1 MIDSFLRRLLSPILT
16 LREGESATAVMMFVY
31 SFLVMTAYNNI
42 KPSATAKFID
52 DVGADNLPW
61 VMLVAGI
68 GMGVIMQY
76 YSRLVGKIPR
86 LWVLPGTLVGVVGT
100 LVGFWFLFQFGQA
113 WVSVAFYF
121 WGRLLL
127 GIFLI
132 SQFWTLA
139 NDIYDP
145 RQAKRVFG
153 FIGGGASLG
162 GMTGAGLTS
171 LLAETLGADTL
182 ILFSAAILAI
192 CFFLV
197 IRIQRKEQPTERG
210 SIAQKETLGGGEA
223 LAMLRQ
229 SKHLGLISLVIGFAA
244 LGAVTVEQQ
253 LNMAAEQFVQGE
265 DSIVS
270 FLAQITFYLS
280 AISFVIQIYFT
291 SRIHRFLGIGFALM
305 VLPVSLGASA
315 LLILF
320 HPVLLSTMV
329 ARITDTSL
337 RYSLD
342 KTTREVL
349 FQPLP
354 KEIKLKAKA
363 FVDVTADRFIGKG
376 VGSVILLVLLKVFGF
391 TWVQLSFLSLT
402 YCVLWLFLARKAKKE
417 YTASFRRSIE
427 HLELEPLAMRPQT
440 ADAATV
446 ETLVEELGSVEEHRV
461 LYAIELLD
469 SLDKANLITPLLLHH
484 EAPTVRARALAG
496 IAAARPELMQ
506 RWAPAVERALK
517 DESAD
522 VRAAAVSA
530 LATIRGENTT
540 ELMRPYLGDHDPRI
554 VAAAAV
560 VMAGGDRGEDVDAA
574 EQALRRLSSDTREG
588 AAEGR
593 RQAARA
599 IAQIPNPRFRS
610 LLIPLMYDTNHDVA
624 KEAIASVSR
633 LGTSDYMFVPS
644 LVSLLRH
651 RRLKNVA
658 REVLVS
664 YGEGV
669 LDALAYFLKD
679 PDEDS
684 WVKRHIPGTLAH
696 IPCDRTVGI
705 LLDALEDEDGFTRYK
720 AVTALAQIRREH
732 PELAIDPKPVEKV
745 TLRDALRYYS
755 YLGIHY
761 NLFQKERIPAG
772 SLVARALEEK
782 MQRALDRVYEL
793 LGLIYPWKDVAAAR
807 WTLEHG
813 DGRAKAAA
821 TEYLDNML
829 SGELRKRLMPIV
841 EDVPIE
847 EKVHKGNVFLKTRVR
862 SAEGTLARL
871 IYDDDPV
878 VAATA
883 IDLVREQ
890 KMWSLASDIEEVL
903 AFRDAKDFVVFEAA
917 SFALAAHRLGEERS
931 HAF

>member
-1 MIDSFLRRLLSPILT
+1 MSDSFLRRLLSPILT
-16 LREGESATAVMMFVY
+16 LREGEAATAVKMFIY

-61 VMLVAGI
+61 VMLVAGV
-68 GMGVIMQY
+68 GMGFIMQY
-76 YSRLVGKIPR
+76 YSRLVGKLPR
-86 LWVLPGTLVGVVGT
+86 LWVLPGTLVAVVGT
-100 LVGFWFLFQFGQA
+100 LVGFWFLFQIGQT

-145 RQAKRVFG
+145 RQAKRIFG

-171 LLAETLGADTL
+171 LLARRVGADTL
-182 ILFSAAILAI
+182 ILFSAGILAI
-192 CFFLV
+192 CFVLV
-197 IRIQRKEQPTERG
+197 IRIQRKEQPAERG
-210 SIAQKETLGGGEA
+210 SIARKETLGGGEA
-223 LAMLRQ
+223 WAMVRQ

-265 DSIVS
+265 DGIVS

-305 VLPVSLGASA
+305 VLPMSLGASA
-315 LLILF
+315 FLILF

-354 KEIKLKAKA
+354 KETKLKAKA

-376 VGSVILLVLLKVFGF
+376 LGSVVLLVMLKVFGV
-391 TWVQLSFLSLT
+391 TWMQLSFLSLT

-427 HLELEPLAMRPQT
+427 HLDLEPVAMRPQT

-446 ETLVEELGSVEEHRV
+446 ETLVEELGSAEEHRV
-461 LYAIELLD
+461 LYAIDLLD

-484 EAPTVRARALAG
+484 EAPGVRARALAS
-496 IAAARPELMQ
+496 IAAARPELVH

-522 VRAAAVSA
+522 VRAAAVTA
-530 LATIRGENTT
+530 LAAIRGEKST
-540 ELMRPYLGDHDPRI
+540 ELMRPYLNDHDPRI

-560 VMAGGDRGEDVDAA
+560 VMASSDSDEDVDAA
-574 EQALRRLSSDTREG
+574 ESALRRISSDTREG
-588 AAEGR
+588 AAGAR

-599 IAQIPNPRFRS
+599 IAQIQSPRFRS
-610 LLIPLMYDTNHDVA
+610 LLIPLMYDANLEVA
-624 KEAIASVSR
+624 KESIASVSR
-633 LGTSDYMFVPS
+633 FGTSDYMFVPS

-651 RRLKNVA
+651 RRLKNIA
-658 REVLVS
+658 RQVLVS

-679 PDEDS
+679 PDENP
-684 WVKRHIPGTLAH
+684 WVKRHIPGTLAR
-696 IPCDRTVGI
+696 IPCERTVGI
-705 LLDALEDEDGFTRYK
+705 LLETLDDDDGFIRYK
-720 AVTALAQIRREH
+720 TVTALGQIRREH
-732 PELAIDPKPVEKV
+732 PELTIDPKPVEKLA
-745 TLRDALRYYS
+745 LRDALRYYH
-755 YLGIHY
+755 YLGVHY
-761 NLFQKERIPAG
+761 GLFQKEGLGSG
-772 SLVARALEEK
+772 SLVDRALVEK

-793 LGLIYPWKDVAAAR
+793 LGLIYPWKDIAAAR

-813 DGRAKAAA
+813 VARSKASAA
-821 TEYLDNML
+821 EYLDNML
-829 SGELRKRLMPIV
+829 GGDLRKRLMPIM
-841 EDVPIE
+841 EDIPIE
-847 EKVHKGNVFLKTRVR
+847 EKVHRGNVFLKTRVR
-862 SAEGTLARL
+862 STEETLARL

-890 KMWSLASDIEEVL
+890 KMWSLADDIEEVL
-903 AFRDAKDFVVFEAA
+903 AFRDAKDFFVFEAA
-917 SFALAAHRLGEERS
+917 SFALAAHRLGEEKPR
-931 HAF
+931 AF

>member
-1 MIDSFLRRLLSPILT
+1 MIDSFLRRILSPILT
-16 LREGESATAVMMFVY
+16 LREGEAATAVMMFVY

-61 VMLVAGI
+61 VMLAAGI
-68 GMGVIMQY
+68 GMGFIMQY
-76 YSRLVGKIPR
+76 YSRLMGRIPR

-100 LVGFWFLFQFGQA
+100 LVAFWFLFQFGQT

-171 LLAETLGADTL
+171 LLATRVGSDTL
-182 ILFSAAILAI
+182 ILFSAGILAV

-197 IRIQRKEQPTERG
+197 IRIQAKEQPAG
-210 SIAQKETLGGGEA
+210 SAIAQKETLGGGEA
-223 LAMLRQ
+223 LEMLRG

-280 AISFVIQIYFT
+280 AISFVIQVYFT

-305 VLPVSLGASA
+305 VLPMSLGASA
-315 LLILF
+315 FLILF

-376 VGSVILLVLLKVFGF
+376 IGSVILLVLLKVFGF
-391 TWVQLSFLSLT
+391 SWVQLSFLSLT
-402 YCVLWLFLARKAKKE
+402 YCVLWLFLARRAKRE

-427 HLELEPLAMRPQT
+427 HLELEPVAMRPQT
-440 ADAATV
+440 ADAATI
-446 ETLVEELGSVEEHRV
+446 ETLVEELGSTEEHRV

-469 SLDKANLITPLLLHH
+469 SLDKGNLITPLLLHH

-496 IAAARPELMQ
+496 IAEARPELVQ

-517 DESAD
+517 DDSAD

-530 LATIRGENTT
+530 LSTIRGEKTT
-540 ELMRPYLGDHDPRI
+540 ELMRPYLDDHDPRI
-554 VAAAAV
+554 VAAATV
-560 VMAGGDRGEDVDAA
+560 VLANSDREEDIRDA
-574 EQALRRLSSDTREG
+574 ETALRRLTSDTREG
-588 AAEGR
+588 AAEAR

-599 IAQIPNPRFRS
+599 IAQIEDPRFRT
-610 LLIPLMYDTNHDVA
+610 LLIPLMYDSNFEVA
-624 KEAIASVSR
+624 REAIASVSR
-633 LGTSDYMFVPS
+633 FGTSDYMFVPS

-658 REVLVS
+658 RQVLVS

-669 LDALAYFLKD
+669 LDTLAYFLKD
-679 PDEDS
+679 PEENP

-696 IPCDRTVGI
+696 IPCEKSVGI
-705 LLDALEDEDGFTRYK
+705 LLEALDDEDGFIRFK
-720 AVTALAQIRREH
+720 AVTALAQIRRDH
-732 PELAIDPKPVEKV
+732 PGLVISREPVEKLA
-745 TLRDALRYYS
+745 LRDALRYYS

-761 NLFQKERIPAG
+761 NLFQKEGIAPG
-772 SLVARALEEK
+772 SLVGKALQEK
-782 MQRALDRVYEL
+782 MRRALDRVYQL
-793 LGLIYPWKDVAAAR
+793 LGLIYPWKDIAAAR

-813 DGRAKAAA
+813 DARSKASAA
-821 TEYLDNML
+821 EYLDNML
-829 SGELRKRLMPIV
+829 SGNLRKRLIPII
-841 EDVPIE
+841 EDVPLE
-847 EKVHKGNVFLKTRVR
+847 EKVHRGNVFLKTRVR

-871 IYDDDPV
+871 IYDEDPV

-890 KMWSLASDIEEVL
+890 KMWSLAGDIEEVL
-903 AFRDAKDFVVFEAA
+903 QFRDAKDFVVFEAA
-917 SFALAAHRLGEERS
+917 SFALAAHRLGEERP

>member
-16 LREGESATAVMMFVY
+16 LRDGEAATAAMMFIY
-31 SFLVMTAYNNI
+31 SFLVMTAYNSI
-42 KPSATAKFID
+42 KPSATAKFIGA
-52 DVGADNLPW
+52 VGADNLPW
-61 VMLVAGI
+61 VMLVAGV

-76 YSRLVGKIPR
+76 YSRLVGKLPR
-86 LWVLPGTLVGVVGT
+86 LWVLPGTLVAVVGT
-100 LVGFWFLFQFGQA
+100 LVGFWFLFQTGQT

-145 RQAKRVFG
+145 RQAKRIFG

-171 LLAETLGADTL
+171 LLARQVGTDTL
-182 ILFSAAILAI
+182 ILFSAGILAV
-192 CFFLV
+192 CFVLV
-197 IRIQRKEQPTERG
+197 VRIQRRVQPAERG

-223 LAMLRQ
+223 WAMLRQ
-229 SKHLGLISLVIGFAA
+229 SKHLRLISLVIGFAA

-291 SRIHRFLGIGFALM
+291 SRIHRLLGIGFALM

-315 LLILF
+315 FLILF
-320 HPVLLSTMV
+320 HPFLISTMV

-376 VGSVILLVLLKVFGF
+376 IGSVILLVLLKVFGV

-402 YCVLWLFLARKAKKE
+402 YCVLWLFLARKAKQE
-417 YTASFRRSIE
+417 YTASFRRSLE
-427 HLELEPLAMRPQT
+427 HLELEPVAMRPQT

-446 ETLVEELGSVEEHRV
+446 ETLVEELGSAEEHRV

-484 EAPTVRARALAG
+484 EAPAVRARALAG
-496 IAAARPELMQ
+496 IAAARPELVQ
-506 RWAPAVERALK
+506 RWAPTVERALK

-522 VRAAAVSA
+522 VRAAAVTT
-530 LATIRGENTT
+530 LAAIRGEKTT
-540 ELMRPYLGDHDPRI
+540 ELMRPYLNDHDPRI

-560 VMAGGDRGEDVDAA
+560 VMAGSDSDEDVDAA
-574 EQALRRLSSDTREG
+574 ESALRRLSSDTREG
-588 AAEGR
+588 AAGAR

-599 IAQIPNPRFRS
+599 IAQIQNPRFRS
-610 LLIPLMYDTNHDVA
+610 LLIPLMYDANLEVA
-624 KEAIASVSR
+624 KESIASVSR
-633 LGTSDYMFVPS
+633 FGTSDYMFVPS

-651 RRLKNVA
+651 RRLKNIA
-658 REVLVS
+658 RQVLVS
-664 YGEGV
+664 YGEEV

-679 PDEDS
+679 PDENP
-684 WVKRHIPGTLAH
+684 WVKRHIPGTLAR
-696 IPCDRTVGI
+696 IPCERTVGI
-705 LLDALEDEDGFTRYK
+705 LLKALEDEDGFIRYK
-720 AVTALAQIRREH
+720 TVTALGQIRREH
-732 PELAIDPKPVEKV
+732 PGLVIDPKSVERLA
-745 TLRDALRYYS
+745 LRDALRYYS
-755 YLGIHY
+755 YLGVHY
-761 NLFQKERIPAG
+761 NLFQKEGIASG
-772 SLVARALEEK
+772 SLVGRALEEK
-782 MQRALDRVYEL
+782 MRRALDRVYEL
-793 LGLIYPWKDVAAAR
+793 LGLIYPWRDIASAR

-813 DGRAKAAA
+813 EARSKASAA
-821 TEYLDNML
+821 EYLDNML
-829 SGELRKRLMPIV
+829 SRDLRKRLMPII
-841 EDVPIE
+841 EDIPIE

-862 SAEGTLARL
+862 SAEETLARL

-890 KMWSLASDIEEVL
+890 KMWSLADDIEEVL

-917 SFALAAHRLGEERS
+917 SFALASHRLGEEKPR
-931 HAF
+931 AF

>member
-16 LREGESATAVMMFVY
+16 LRDGEAATAAMMFIY
-31 SFLVMTAYNNI
+31 SFLVMTAYNSI
-42 KPSATAKFID
+42 KPSATAKFIG

-61 VMLVAGI
+61 VMLVAGV

-76 YSRLVGKIPR
+76 YSRLVGKLPR

-100 LVGFWFLFQFGQA
+100 LVGFWFLFQTGQT

-145 RQAKRVFG
+145 RQAKRIFG

-171 LLAETLGADTL
+171 LLARQVGTDTL
-182 ILFSAAILAI
+182 ILFSAGILAV
-192 CFFLV
+192 CFVLV
-197 IRIQRKEQPTERG
+197 VRIQRRVQPAERG

-223 LAMLRQ
+223 WAMLRQ
-229 SKHLGLISLVIGFAA
+229 SKHLRLISLVIGFAA

-280 AISFVIQIYFT
+280 AISFVIQVYFT

-305 VLPVSLGASA
+305 VLPMSLGASA

-376 VGSVILLVLLKVFGF
+376 LGSVILLVMLKVFGF

-427 HLELEPLAMRPQT
+427 HLELEPVAMRPQT

-446 ETLVEELGSVEEHRV
+446 ETLIEELGSAEEHRV

-484 EAPTVRARALAG
+484 EAPAVRARALAG
-496 IAAARPELMQ
+496 IAAARPELVQ
-506 RWAPAVERALK
+506 RWAPTVERALK

-522 VRAAAVSA
+522 VRAAAVTT
-530 LATIRGENTT
+530 LAAIRGEKTT
-540 ELMRPYLGDHDPRI
+540 ELMRPYLNDHDPRI
-554 VAAAAV
+554 VVAAAV
-560 VMAGGDRGEDVDAA
+560 VMAGSDSDEDVDAA
-574 EQALRRLSSDTREG
+574 ESALRRLSSDTREG
-588 AAEGR
+588 AAGAR

-599 IAQIPNPRFRS
+599 IAQIQNPRFRS
-610 LLIPLMYDTNHDVA
+610 LLIPLMYDANHGSRQGIDREREPLRYVGLHVRA
-624 KEAIASVSR
+624 VPRLALASPPSQEHRPPCAGQLRRGSPRRAGVLPEGPRRKPGGETTHSRHARPHPVRENGGYSPGSARRRRRLHPLQNGDRPRADPPRASRARDRSEVRGETRPPRCVTLLQLSRRSLQSIPERRYRVGLTRRSSTRGKDAASTRPGLRAARAHLSLEGTSPRHGGRSNMARPVPKRVPQSTSTTCSAETSASV
-633 LGTSDYMFVPS
+633 
-644 LVSLLRH
+644 
-651 RRLKNVA
+651 
-658 REVLVS
+658 
-664 YGEGV
+664 
-669 LDALAYFLKD
+669 
-679 PDEDS
+679 
-684 WVKRHIPGTLAH
+684 
-696 IPCDRTVGI
+696 
-705 LLDALEDEDGFTRYK
+705 
-720 AVTALAQIRREH
+720 
-732 PELAIDPKPVEKV
+732 
-745 TLRDALRYYS
+745 
-755 YLGIHY
+755 
-761 NLFQKERIPAG
+761 
-772 SLVARALEEK
+772 
-782 MQRALDRVYEL
+782 
-793 LGLIYPWKDVAAAR
+793 
-807 WTLEHG
+807 
-813 DGRAKAAA
+813 
-821 TEYLDNML
+821 
-829 SGELRKRLMPIV
+829 
-841 EDVPIE
+841 
-847 EKVHKGNVFLKTRVR
+847 
-862 SAEGTLARL
+862 
-871 IYDDDPV
+871 
-878 VAATA
+878 
-883 IDLVREQ
+883 
-890 KMWSLASDIEEVL
+890 
-903 AFRDAKDFVVFEAA
+903 
-917 SFALAAHRLGEERS
+917 
-931 HAF
+931 